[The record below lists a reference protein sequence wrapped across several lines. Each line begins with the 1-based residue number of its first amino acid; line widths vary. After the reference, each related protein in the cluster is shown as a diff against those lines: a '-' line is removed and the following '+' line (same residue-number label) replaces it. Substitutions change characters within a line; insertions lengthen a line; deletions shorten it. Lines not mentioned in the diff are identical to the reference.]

1 MVVGEKSCFSFFCF
15 FSIGLLF
22 VFLDPQKG
30 KNSWAS
36 QLNAELPLSAW
47 WGQSSRLRDSGVSTS
62 IWHSELWFSTE
73 YPQIDLRKSS
83 LELHFQTYLHFVYQ
97 RLPRP
102 SRWRVLSFTFLWVE
116 ATYMVHYDFELLSFI
131 SYTEVRELDSCRII
145 QNENGNATKHC
156 VLLVSKITANVCL
169 LDWFTL

>member
-47 WGQSSRLRDSGVSTS
+47 WGQSSRLRDSGISTS

-116 ATYMVHYDFELLSFI
+116 AWFWTVKFYKLHRSEGVGFLQDHPEWKRKCYKTLRTSSF
-131 SYTEVRELDSCRII
+131 
-145 QNENGNATKHC
+145 QNN
-156 VLLVSKITANVCL
+156 S
-169 LDWFTL
+169 